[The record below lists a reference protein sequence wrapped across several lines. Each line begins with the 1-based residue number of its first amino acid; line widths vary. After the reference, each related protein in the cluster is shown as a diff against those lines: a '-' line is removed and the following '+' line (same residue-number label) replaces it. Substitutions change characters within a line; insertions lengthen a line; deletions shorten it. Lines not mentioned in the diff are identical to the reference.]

1 MSERYFYLRKAG
13 RITGPFEAA
22 RLLAGA
28 RHGRIGAEDEISRDK
43 REWRRVAEVSWLK
56 PESAAEPPLFA
67 EPEIRMPEP
76 EAPAEA
82 AIPPVAASV
91 AVSPVLPVEPE
102 EEWEPPEV
110 DCAEELSARRL
121 VGDALSLIWNTTDNL
136 LKIPERYG
144 VSGTVWSGVTAWLGS
159 MAMIMAAVA
168 VFGRS
173 YRFWEGGATV
183 VAGGLFTLLLGAG
196 LWVETAACR
205 IVAGRDGNEG
215 AWHFDWLTS
224 GAVLLNFSAASVITL
239 ATAAWTAEW
248 KCLIYFNL
256 FVWSFSFANGAAA
269 LRIGLTRFADVRPHH
284 AIWLSAV
291 VIGTL
296 AVAAWAAWRRWL
308 G

>member
-1 MSERYFYLRKAG
+1 
-13 RITGPFEAA
+13 
-22 RLLAGA
+22 
-28 RHGRIGAEDEISRDK
+28 
-43 REWRRVAEVSWLK
+43 
-56 PESAAEPPLFA
+56 
-67 EPEIRMPEP
+67 MPEP
-76 EAPAEA
+76 EAQAEA
-82 AIPPVAASV
+82 AIPPAAAPV
-91 AVSPVLPVEPE
+91 VISPFLPGEPE
-102 EEWEPPEV
+102 EEQEPPEV
-110 DCAEELSARRL
+110 DLAEAPSVRRL

-144 VSGTVWSGVTAWLGS
+144 VSGTVWSGVTAWFGS
-159 MAMIMAAVA
+159 TAMIMAAVA
-168 VFGRS
+168 AFGRS

-183 VAGGLFTLLLGAG
+183 VAGGLFTLLLGVG
-196 LWVETAACR
+196 LWAETAACR

-224 GAVLLNFSAASVITL
+224 GAVLLNFSAASVVTL

-248 KCLIYFNL
+248 KFLVYLNL

-269 LRIGLTRFADVRPHH
+269 LRIGLTRFADVRPRH

-296 AVAAWAAWRRWL
+296 AVAARAAWRRWL

>member
-1 MSERYFYLRKAG
+1 MSDRYFYLRKAG

-22 RLLAGA
+22 RLLTEA

-43 REWRRVAEVSWLK
+43 REWRRIAEVSWLK
-56 PESAAEPPLFA
+56 LEFAVEPTVLAPVFPVQEERAEAVIPPSAVPAVASPALLA
-67 EPEIRMPEP
+67 EPEEDWKI
-76 EAPAEA
+76 
-82 AIPPVAASV
+82 S
-91 AVSPVLPVEPE
+91 
-102 EEWEPPEV
+102 EV
-110 DCAEELSARRL
+110 DFTEEPSAWRL
-121 VGDALSLIWNTTDNL
+121 VGDSLSLIWNTTDNL

-159 MAMIMAAVA
+159 MVMMLAAVA

-183 VAGGLFTLLLGAG
+183 VAGGLFTLLLGVG
-196 LWVETAACR
+196 LWAETAACR

-215 AWHFDWLTS
+215 AWHLDWLAS
-224 GAVLLNFSAASVITL
+224 GAVLLNFSAASVVTL

-248 KCLIYFNL
+248 KWLIYLNL

-269 LRIGLTRFADVRPHH
+269 LRIGLTRFADIRPRH
-284 AIWLSAV
+284 AVWLSAV
-291 VIGTL
+291 VVGTL
-296 AVAAWAAWRRWL
+296 AAVAWTAWRRWF

>member
-1 MSERYFYLRKAG
+1 M
-13 RITGPFEAA
+13 
-22 RLLAGA
+22 
-28 RHGRIGAEDEISRDK
+28 
-43 REWRRVAEVSWLK
+43 SWLK

-76 EAPAEA
+76 EAQAEA
-82 AIPPVAASV
+82 AIPPVAAPV
-91 AVSPVLPVEPE
+91 AVSPVLPIEPE

-110 DCAEELSARRL
+110 DLAEAPSARRL

-168 VFGRS
+168 AFGRS

-196 LWVETAACR
+196 LWAETAVCR

-248 KCLIYFNL
+248 KCLICFNL

-269 LRIGLTRFADVRPHH
+269 LRIGLTRFADVRPRH

>member
-28 RHGRIGAEDEISRDK
+28 RHGRIGAEDEISCDK
-43 REWRRVAEVSWLK
+43 REWRRVAEVAWLK
-56 PESAAEPPLFA
+56 PEPAAEPPLFA
-67 EPEIRMPEP
+67 EPESPAPEP
-76 EAPAEA
+76 EAQAEA
-82 AIPPVAASV
+82 AEPPAAAPV
-91 AVSPVLPVEPE
+91 VISPFLPDEPE
-102 EEWEPPEV
+102 EAQESPEA
-110 DCAEELSARRL
+110 DWAEAPSARRL

-159 MAMIMAAVA
+159 TAMIMAAVA

-173 YRFWEGGATV
+173 YRFWEGGATA
-183 VAGGLFTLLLGAG
+183 VAGGLLTLLLGAG
-196 LWVETAACR
+196 LWAETAACR

-239 ATAAWTAEW
+239 ATAAWAAEW
-248 KCLIYFNL
+248 KFLICLNL

-269 LRIGLTRFADVRPHH
+269 LRIGLTRFADVRPRH

>member
-43 REWRRVAEVSWLK
+43 REWRRVAEVPWLK

-76 EAPAEA
+76 EAQAEA
-82 AIPPVAASV
+82 AIPPVAAPA

-102 EEWEPPEV
+102 EEWEPPEI
-110 DCAEELSARRL
+110 DPAEAPSARRL

-159 MAMIMAAVA
+159 MAMIMAAIA
-168 VFGRS
+168 AFGRS
-173 YRFWEGGATV
+173 YRFWVHAAAGCRTVGGN
-183 VAGGLFTLLLGAG
+183 GGVPDCG
-196 LWVETAACR
+196 R
-205 IVAGRDGNEG
+205 AGRKRGSVAFRLADLRGRSAEFQRRVRDYIGDGGVDGGVEVP
-215 AWHFDWLTS
+215 D
-224 GAVLLNFSAASVITL
+224 LL
-239 ATAAWTAEW
+239 
-248 KCLIYFNL
+248 
-256 FVWSFSFANGAAA
+256 
-269 LRIGLTRFADVRPHH
+269 
-284 AIWLSAV
+284 
-291 VIGTL
+291 
-296 AVAAWAAWRRWL
+296 
-308 G
+308 

>member
-43 REWRRVAEVSWLK
+43 REWRRVAEVPWLK

-82 AIPPVAASV
+82 AIPPVAAPV
-91 AVSPVLPVEPE
+91 AVSPVFPIEPE

-110 DCAEELSARRL
+110 DLAEAPSARRL

-159 MAMIMAAVA
+159 MAMIMAAIA
-168 VFGRS
+168 AFGRS

-196 LWVETAACR
+196 LWAETAACR

-224 GAVLLNFSAASVITL
+224 GAVLLNFSAAAVITL

-248 KCLIYFNL
+248 KCLICFNL

-269 LRIGLTRFADVRPHH
+269 LRIGLTRFADVRPRH

>member
-1 MSERYFYLRKAG
+1 MRERYFYLRKAG

-28 RHGRIGAEDEISRDK
+28 RHGRIGTEDEISRDK
-43 REWRRVAEVSWLK
+43 REWRRVAEVPWLK

-76 EAPAEA
+76 EAQAEA
-82 AIPPVAASV
+82 AIPPVAAPV
-91 AVSPVLPVEPE
+91 AVSPVLPIEPE

-110 DCAEELSARRL
+110 DLAEAPSARRL
-121 VGDALSLIWNTTDNL
+121 VGDALSRIWNTRENL

-168 VFGRS
+168 AFGRS

-196 LWVETAACR
+196 LWAETAVCR

-248 KCLIYFNL
+248 KCLI
-256 FVWSFSFANGAAA
+256 
-269 LRIGLTRFADVRPHH
+269 
-284 AIWLSAV
+284 
-291 VIGTL
+291 
-296 AVAAWAAWRRWL
+296 
-308 G
+308 

>member
-28 RHGRIGAEDEISRDK
+28 RHGRIGTEDEISRDK
-43 REWRRVAEVSWLK
+43 REWRRVAEVPWLK
-56 PESAAEPPLFA
+56 PEAPAEPPLFA

-76 EAPAEA
+76 GAQAEA
-82 AIPPVAASV
+82 AIPPASTPV
-91 AVSPVLPVEPE
+91 VISPVLPIESE

-110 DCAEELSARRL
+110 DLAEAPSARRL

-159 MAMIMAAVA
+159 MAMIMAAIA
-168 VFGRS
+168 AFGRS

-196 LWVETAACR
+196 LWAGTAVCR

-239 ATAAWTAEW
+239 ATAEW
-248 KCLIYFNL
+248 KCLICFNL

-269 LRIGLTRFADVRPHH
+269 LRIGLTRFADVRPRH